1 MITENNCDAHVDE
14 TVLEYEETL
23 SDLAVATRSYSS
35 TEVVPKTEVLRDREI
50 ETNVPDSAVI
60 AETKIVS
67 ETQEETRNAP
77 ARNLTRE
84 ELLPNHIFKQ

>member
-14 TVLEYEETL
+14 TALEYEETL

-35 TEVVPKTEVLRDREI
+35 TEVVPEVLRDREI

-67 ETQEETRNAP
+67 ETQEETRNVP
-77 ARNLTRE
+77 ARNPTRE

>member
-14 TVLEYEETL
+14 TALEYEETL

-35 TEVVPKTEVLRDREI
+35 TEVVPEVLRDREI

-77 ARNLTRE
+77 ARNPTRE

>member
-35 TEVVPKTEVLRDREI
+35 TEVVPEVLRDREI

>member
-35 TEVVPKTEVLRDREI
+35 TEVVPEVLRDREI

-77 ARNLTRE
+77 ARNPTRE